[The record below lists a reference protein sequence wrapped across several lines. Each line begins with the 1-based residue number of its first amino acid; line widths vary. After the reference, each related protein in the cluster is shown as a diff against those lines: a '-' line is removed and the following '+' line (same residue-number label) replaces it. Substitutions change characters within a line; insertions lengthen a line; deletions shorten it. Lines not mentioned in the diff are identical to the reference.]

1 MHGQKRD
8 EYKARLRDSATAKK
22 LALKAQQW
30 HALSQ
35 TLLTRKHA
43 SQDSEQ
49 TGQVDV
55 DVDAQKMLET
65 LHLTE
70 KLLAVN
76 PDPIYL
82 WNQRRELLLNSS
94 LPNDG
99 NDNFLEQEQVLTQ
112 TALQRNPKAYGAWF
126 HRKWAIRHHLNDNQ
140 HQALSDSN
148 SNSKQILQAELGLC
162 GELLMLDERNFHC
175 WNYRRFIV
183 GIMIDDVI
191 SDGEHFTITDG
202 EWRLQGLMENKCTV
216 IGAQL
221 TERSA
226 SEKSV
231 PVAKKAVSSEV
242 HQLLKLEWNF
252 TTEKIEQNFSN
263 GSAFHYRSKLLPL
276 LIQLDAASGDDTKTE
291 YFQEE
296 LSMIRNAVFTEPDDQ
311 TSWWYLRF
319 VISWANPKNE
329 GNCDEDDLQAFQ
341 ATLYEE
347 WSGIQELVEGEGGK
361 CKWGLLGMHMIAS
374 EFCKLEQGNQYEGE
388 NWEQL
393 SRTYLLQLKELDPDR
408 CRRYDTILV
417 NKDGE

>member
-30 HALSQ
+30 HALSH
-35 TLLTRKHA
+35 TLLARKHA
-43 SQDSEQ
+43 SQDSEE
-49 TGQVDV
+49 TGQVDA
-55 DVDAQKMLET
+55 DAQKMLET

-82 WNQRRELLLNSS
+82 WNQRRELLLNPS

-99 NDNFLEQEQVLTQ
+99 KFLDQEQLLTQ

-140 HQALSDSN
+140 AQALSD

-183 GIMIDDVI
+183 GIMIDNVI
-191 SDGEHFTITDG
+191 SDGEHPTITDG
-202 EWRLQGLMENKCTV
+202 EWRLDGLLENKCTE

-221 TERSA
+221 TENST
-226 SEKSV
+226 SEKSIS
-231 PVAKKAVSSEV
+231 VAKEVISLEV

-276 LIQLDAASGDDTKTE
+276 LIQLDAASGDDTRAE
-291 YFQEE
+291 YFQED
-296 LSMIRNAVFTEPDDQ
+296 LSIIRNAVFTEPDDQ

-329 GNCDEDDLQAFQ
+329 GKCDEVDLQAFQ

-347 WSGIQELVEGEGGK
+347 WNGIQELVEGEGGK
-361 CKWGLLGMHMIAS
+361 CKWGLLGLYMIAS

-388 NWEQL
+388 NWEVL
-393 SRTYLLQLKELDPDR
+393 SRIYLLQLKELDPDR
-408 CRRYDTILV
+408 CRRYDTLLV
-417 NKDGE
+417 KKDSE